1 MTLRRKLIECLPNM
15 TFSEVLASSPDK
27 LKQLAV
33 DLELMTLKSGEKEL
47 EVKGLLAIHF
57 AEKGMGAL
65 KGGGGSASVEQCMQT
80 IKDLLQAQNVSML
93 AMKDQMQDFQTS
105 FSALSGFVDDFK
117 IQMESL
123 GKEVAEGKVGLEE
136 MGRKLSDM
144 GSQTQKTDSRLAAL
158 EAQEK
163 ENTITVNELA
173 AKILELNM
181 NTTPLP
187 LPPPPAVPQ
196 VWSRRLEKLE
206 VAEAVQDR
214 PMQEKVKLD
223 VRISGLLTSNDIDD
237 TPTVDLLSKVSM
249 ALGEAVALSGEEMG
263 IVSVRVH
270 RVRAARGGK
279 ASANTTSPSTP
290 PPPQVI
296 LTCSSLEA
304 KLRILR
310 NKNKTGRGVRISSE
324 LTLWQ
329 IRQKNLMW
337 EQYIAL
343 KGEGNNAFFLGHR
356 LFVQEGEGPSAKRN
370 EILP

>member
-1 MTLRRKLIECLPNM
+1 MALRKKLIDCLPNM
-15 TFSEVLASSPDK
+15 TFSEVLASSPEK
-27 LKQLAV
+27 LKQLAL
-33 DLELMTLKSGEKEL
+33 DLNLMTVKSGEKEL

-57 AEKGMGAL
+57 AETGMAAL
-65 KGGGGSASVEQCMQT
+65 KGENGSAPMEESMSI
-80 IKDLLQAQNVSML
+80 IKNLLQAQNASML
-93 AMKDQMQDFQTS
+93 TIKEQVQDFQTS
-105 FSALSGFVDDFK
+105 FTALSGFVDDFK
-117 IQMESL
+117 TQMETL
-123 GKEVAEGKVGLEE
+123 GKEVAGGKAGLEV

-144 GSQTQKTDSRLAAL
+144 GSQTRKTDSRLAAL
-158 EAQEK
+158 ESKEK
-163 ENTITVNELA
+163 ENAVTVNELA

-196 VWSRRLEKLE
+196 VWAKRLEKLE

-223 VRISGLLTSNDIDD
+223 VRVSGLLTTNDIDN

-249 ALGEAVALSGEEMG
+249 ALGEAVALSGGEMG
-263 IVSVRVH
+263 ITNVRVH

-279 ASANTTSPSTP
+279 ASASTTSPSTP

-337 EQYIAL
+337 ERYTAL
-343 KGEGNNAFFLGHR
+343 KDEGKSAFFLGHR
-356 LFVQEGEGPSAKRN
+356 LFVQEGEGPSAERN